1 MTNTN
6 NQQWNQK
13 FNGGATMNQNNQ
25 QKEVITLQVAESF
38 VSQILTKEYSVIG
51 LVILM
56 FYFMFG
62 MFGIFGGA
70 IYIAFTHTN
79 RKIGAWQQ
87 VRSVYAIK
95 EEQEEWNN

>member
-13 FNGGATMNQNNQ
+13 FNDGTMNQNNQ

-51 LVILM
+51 LVTLM

-87 VRSVYAIK
+87 VRSVYTIK

>member
-13 FNGGATMNQNNQ
+13 FNGGSTMNQNN

-38 VSQILTKEYSVIG
+38 VSQILTKEYSVLG
-51 LVILM
+51 LIILM

-87 VRSVYAIK
+87 VRSVYTIK

>member
-13 FNGGATMNQNNQ
+13 FNGGATMNQNN

-87 VRSVYAIK
+87 VRSVYTIK